1 MIDTK
6 YYSLLKVVE
15 TGSYTKA
22 AKALSL
28 SQPAVSQHIRL
39 LEKELCIRIFERTR
53 NQSRLTKE
61 GKIVVKYVRRMV
73 ALQDLLER
81 DLKNEKEKITSLTIG
96 ITHTAESNVIV
107 EALAAYVSMNDGMNL
122 KIVTDSTDQL
132 YRMLKNYELDFALIE
147 DRISD
152 PSLNHILLDTD
163 CLVLA
168 SVTAEW
174 EYGRSL
180 GFGRQLFRFNIEISL
195 QKGILGNEFHLGIL
209 VRQAYGLVIING
221 NDIVFGDLIQVFPDV
236 EGAVVVYVLLNGKI
250 VCRIVFPRAAL
261 IDDPISLIIL
271 SLKYPYTQ
279 DMEEDFAI

>member
-6 YYSLLKVVE
+6 YYSLLKVME

-168 SVTAEW
+168 VSPQHKLASRSTITINDLKKEKLILRLPNSRIRPPAED
-174 EYGRSL
+174 GFSCTTKTTPKAVSTFTSAGSL
-180 GFGRQLFRFNIEISL
+180 RIISGPHSSLFAVNSRMTT
-195 QKGILGNEFHLGIL
+195 
-209 VRQAYGLVIING
+209 NG
-221 NDIVFGDLIQVFPDV
+221 TTIVW
-236 EGAVVVYVLLNGKI
+236 
-250 VCRIVFPRAAL
+250 
-261 IDDPISLIIL
+261 
-271 SLKYPYTQ
+271 T
-279 DMEEDFAI
+279 